1 MCVDSH
7 YVLSIDHSDSQ
18 RHDVSTVAYDMSINQ
33 DVNKDVDWLTSQSLV
48 SPAPRT
54 VVFAYYKSHTSVR
67 PAALAGAEVRF
78 NNTTQDGIPFSQDHV
93 TASTDAAVGSADDLD
108 AQFTKED
115 TPEAAS
121 CSCGLHS

>member
-18 RHDVSTVAYDMSINQ
+18 RHDVSTVAYDMSINHDMSINQ

-67 PAALAGAEVRF
+67 PAALGGAVVRF
-78 NNTTQDGIPFSQDHV
+78 NTTMGWLEHSQEDH
-93 TASTDAAVGSADDLD
+93 TL
-108 AQFTKED
+108 QY
-115 TPEAAS
+115 
-121 CSCGLHS
+121 

>member
-33 DVNKDVDWLTSQSLV
+33 DVNKDVDWLTSSVNASTVAYDMSINQDANQDADWLTSPSLV

-54 VVFAYYKSHTSVR
+54 VAFAYYKSHTSVR
-67 PAALAGAEVRF
+67 PAALAGAVVSIQQGRGQSWF
-78 NNTTQDGIPFSQDHV
+78 W
-93 TASTDAAVGSADDLD
+93 
-108 AQFTKED
+108 
-115 TPEAAS
+115 
-121 CSCGLHS
+121 